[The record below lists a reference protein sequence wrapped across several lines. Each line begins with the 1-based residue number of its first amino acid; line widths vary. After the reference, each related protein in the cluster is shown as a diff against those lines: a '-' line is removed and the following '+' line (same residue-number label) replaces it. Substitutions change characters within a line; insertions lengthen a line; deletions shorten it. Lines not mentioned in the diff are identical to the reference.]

1 MIKNNVYYEW
11 YASVS
16 VPNPELVGY
25 WIDLG
30 ADSKGRIIKTYNHDI
45 NRWVVLFDVSK
56 DDYVPPFIGSN
67 GNWWVD
73 NRDTGVSATSSSPY
87 IGDNG
92 HWFVY
97 DPINKVWSD
106 TGIEARGH
114 SAYEVAVENGYQG
127 SEKDWLDSL
136 SAASEEAAVV
146 ALEAADK
153 ANEAAD
159 KANEASEQVFEI
171 VEDAVIATEK
181 ADEYTSNPPK
191 IIDGNWWLY
200 DIEQKKYVDSG
211 IQAIGDAFTYKKEYP
226 SVEAMEADLGTADV
240 KIGEYVI
247 INTGDVEN
255 PDDAK
260 VYLKTGNGW
269 KFIVDLSGMQGIQ
282 GWSAYDI
289 AVKYGF
295 VGTVED
301 WLQSLKQPAEDAAEE
316 ALAAKAEVEATN
328 AAVKEAEAAR
338 VQAEDARVSAENARI
353 EAENTRASNEST
365 RVSNEATRQQQEAD
379 RQSNTATAIS
389 NANAATSAAQ
399 EATTDAIEATTN
411 ANTQA
416 NRAKEYADNP
426 PEVHDD
432 GYWYTWDEATDQYVN
447 TGWQASGLRLLGE
460 FDSLEELQAT
470 VTNPE
475 YGDGYMINGDLY
487 LWDGEQWN
495 NIARIQGP
503 EVELTKAKIEA
514 ALVGEVTTHTHD
526 TRYYTKD
533 QVDNTINGINTNLTN
548 NYYNKSQV
556 DSKLTAVY
564 RFKGSV
570 ATENDLP
577 TEGNIVGDVYNI
589 LSNDKNV
596 AWTESGWDSLSSSID
611 LASLTANGLMS
622 KEDFAKLQGI
632 EANAQVNKIENIT
645 KRVQLNIVNKNV
657 TIPEA
662 IKISETEPTE
672 EEIMWLDP
680 SEDYN
685 FASYTQ
691 EEVDANFVNKSGDS
705 MTGDLLING
714 GKVWNAN
721 NDGAGS
727 GLDADLLDG
736 RNLGFANNEVAL
748 YAKFPTPDSLISDGF
763 LADTYSEGNRDEDY
777 FKALCKWAIYNYSSN
792 GNRIILQGTAN
803 PNYWGWCVLSLYTA
817 EGSSED
823 TQLPRYCSG
832 QYNRLIGNTFKFGTN
847 NYEWYYHELVNKD
860 ELEESLSYWYE
871 NNENSS
877 SSTCSTGGNRNIIE
891 SLRSKFKRCV
901 AKPYGDNEVVISYL
915 NENDSTKFP
924 DGSTIAG
931 NAASQTYVMVH
942 FPKYYHKTV
951 EVSPNRWRTYISEV
965 QIDNDYIEEPEML
978 VGVFE
983 AYKPSE
989 VNWLTSLAGV
999 TSTASQTIS
1008 TFYTQA
1014 QANGTD
1020 WGIIN
1025 YRAHATIARMFCAY
1039 YGTTNISTLNE
1050 DIPCSGGTKRFD
1062 QGLTGSTLSLGN
1074 ADGKVEV
1081 NGDAGY
1087 YSTSF
1092 LGLEDCYY
1100 SKWEMVQGVN
1110 ILNGKWVIYDG
1121 GEFPDMDVDALEDAG
1136 ATNIRVYQNTLGT
1149 TDSSSGFITKLAHGR
1164 YGDVIPIATGGSDST
1179 YYCDYF
1185 WYNTGNRCFYRSGSS
1200 DSGSRCGVF
1209 VANAF
1214 NASSLSATHFGSRL
1228 AYYGPIKV
1236 VNSSTFT
1243 QLN

>member
-153 ANEAAD
+153 ANEAAN
-159 KANEASEQVFEI
+159 KANEASEQLSEI

-181 ADEYTSNPPK
+181 ANEYTSNPPK

-432 GYWYTWDEATDQYVN
+432 GYWYTWDEDTDQYVN

-470 VTNPE
+470 ITNPE

-526 TRYYTKD
+526 TRYYTKE
-533 QVDNTINGINTNLTN
+533 QVDNTVNSINTNLTD

-556 DSKLTAVY
+556 DSKLTSVY
-564 RFKGSV
+564 KFKGSV
-570 ATENDLP
+570 ATEADLP
-577 TEGNIVGDVYNI
+577 IEGNIIGDVWNI
-589 LSNDKNV
+589 ESNDKNV
-596 AWTESGWDSLSSSID
+596 AWTGTDWDALGGTAE

-622 KEDFAKLQGI
+622 KEDYAKLQGI
-632 EANAQVNKIENIT
+632 EANAQVNKIESIT
-645 KRVQLNIVNKNV
+645 KRVLLNVVDKNV
-657 TIPEA
+657 
-662 IKISETEPTE
+662 
-672 EEIMWLDP
+672 IM
-680 SEDYN
+680 
-685 FASYTQ
+685 
-691 EEVDANFVNKSGDS
+691 
-705 MTGDLLING
+705 I
-714 GKVWNAN
+714 
-721 NDGAGS
+721 
-727 GLDADLLDG
+727 
-736 RNLGFANNEVAL
+736 
-748 YAKFPTPDSLISDGF
+748 
-763 LADTYSEGNRDEDY
+763 
-777 FKALCKWAIYNYSSN
+777 
-792 GNRIILQGTAN
+792 
-803 PNYWGWCVLSLYTA
+803 
-817 EGSSED
+817 
-823 TQLPRYCSG
+823 
-832 QYNRLIGNTFKFGTN
+832 
-847 NYEWYYHELVNKD
+847 
-860 ELEESLSYWYE
+860 
-871 NNENSS
+871 
-877 SSTCSTGGNRNIIE
+877 
-891 SLRSKFKRCV
+891 
-901 AKPYGDNEVVISYL
+901 
-915 NENDSTKFP
+915 
-924 DGSTIAG
+924 
-931 NAASQTYVMVH
+931 
-942 FPKYYHKTV
+942 
-951 EVSPNRWRTYISEV
+951 
-965 QIDNDYIEEPEML
+965 
-978 VGVFE
+978 
-983 AYKPSE
+983 
-989 VNWLTSLAGV
+989 
-999 TSTASQTIS
+999 
-1008 TFYTQA
+1008 
-1014 QANGTD
+1014 
-1020 WGIIN
+1020 
-1025 YRAHATIARMFCAY
+1025 
-1039 YGTTNISTLNE
+1039 
-1050 DIPCSGGTKRFD
+1050 
-1062 QGLTGSTLSLGN
+1062 
-1074 ADGKVEV
+1074 
-1081 NGDAGY
+1081 
-1087 YSTSF
+1087 
-1092 LGLEDCYY
+1092 
-1100 SKWEMVQGVN
+1100 
-1110 ILNGKWVIYDG
+1110 
-1121 GEFPDMDVDALEDAG
+1121 
-1136 ATNIRVYQNTLGT
+1136 
-1149 TDSSSGFITKLAHGR
+1149 
-1164 YGDVIPIATGGSDST
+1164 
-1179 YYCDYF
+1179 
-1185 WYNTGNRCFYRSGSS
+1185 
-1200 DSGSRCGVF
+1200 
-1209 VANAF
+1209 
-1214 NASSLSATHFGSRL
+1214 
-1228 AYYGPIKV
+1228 
-1236 VNSSTFT
+1236 
-1243 QLN
+1243 